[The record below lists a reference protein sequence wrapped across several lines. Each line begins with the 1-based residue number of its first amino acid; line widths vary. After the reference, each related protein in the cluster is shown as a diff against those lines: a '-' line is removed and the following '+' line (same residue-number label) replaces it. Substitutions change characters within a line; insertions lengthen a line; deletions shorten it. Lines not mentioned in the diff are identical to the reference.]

1 MLEKG
6 VKHENTVP
14 SIGRGV
20 RLVIHAGIYCRTSA
34 AFRSCTVPIG
44 TVAVSMP
51 GAV

>member
-6 VKHENTVP
+6 VEHENTVP
-14 SIGRGV
+14 SIDRGA
-20 RLVIHAGIYCRTSA
+20 RLVIHAEIYCRTI
-34 AFRSCTVPIG
+34 FRSCTVPIG